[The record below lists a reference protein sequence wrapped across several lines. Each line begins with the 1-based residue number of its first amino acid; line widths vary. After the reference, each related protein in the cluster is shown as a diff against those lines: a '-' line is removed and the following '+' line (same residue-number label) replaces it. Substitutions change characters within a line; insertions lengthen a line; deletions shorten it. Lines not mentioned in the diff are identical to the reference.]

1 MSTTKNTLD
10 TNIELFGRKERIP
23 RIQIMN
29 NLNTNNEYPGCK
41 YRFPWI
47 QIMILS
53 IVACC
58 VCVAEQI
65 QGKHTISLCSNLWE
79 SGLSARVFYQTIFKD
94 FFILRTVLSPAS
106 RMSTWKCETALFVLT
121 AHQLLIPQSFSL
133 SPLNCFAKKQKQ
145 EKKIHQFIFFIAGEW
160 SYSTLTFR
168 VATVLIIASSALVSV
183 RYFRFAPSADTWK
196 LFIIKN

>member
-1 MSTTKNTLD
+1 MSTTKDTLD
-10 TNIELFGRKERIP
+10 TNNEYFGPKERIP
-23 RIQIMN
+23 RIRMMN
-29 NLNTNNEYPGCK
+29 NLNINNEYSGRK
-41 YRFPWI
+41 YRIPWI
-47 QIMILS
+47 QIMNLS

-79 SGLSARVFYQTIFKD
+79 SGLSARAFYQTIVED

-106 RMSTWKCETALFVLT
+106 KMRTSKCQTALFVLR
-121 AHQLLIPQSFSL
+121 AHQQLIPQSFSL
-133 SPLNCFAKKQKQ
+133 SPLNCFSKKQKQ
-145 EKKIHQFIFFIAGEW
+145 GKKIHQFIFFIVGEW

-183 RYFRFAPSADTWK
+183 RYFRFALYANT
-196 LFIIKN
+196 

>member
-1 MSTTKNTLD
+1 MQIQISLD
-10 TNIELFGRKERIP
+10 TNNDSLNHGVLRVRAWLNKSKGSTPFHSVPTFESLDYPPEYFIKPSLRI
-23 RIQIMN
+23 
-29 NLNTNNEYPGCK
+29 
-41 YRFPWI
+41 
-47 QIMILS
+47 
-53 IVACC
+53 
-58 VCVAEQI
+58 
-65 QGKHTISLCSNLWE
+65 
-79 SGLSARVFYQTIFKD
+79 

-121 AHQLLIPQSFSL
+121 AHQQLIPQSFSL

-196 LFIIKN
+196 LFFIKN